1 MNKPFIATVV
11 ILFLFVS
18 SIFAQNV
25 SGTFKLAYPEL
36 YGNVKIDENT
46 TYDKAKKEDYR
57 NAFYK
62 LKTGA
67 DEIRQFEIG
76 VLIEDNMVV
85 FDGKSVRKIE
95 KAGKLDSLKNLIK
108 EHEDKISQLMW
119 GKEKFGADSIRAIEK
134 YVPFKDEYKAKNYD
148 KAYGYWSIMFK
159 EFPIF
164 HSSVY
169 TGGLRIIESKINATE
184 DSLTKTLW
192 IDTLLNIYDQAI
204 TFYPQNKGYYLGRKA
219 IDFYDYYL
227 KDADLNTEE
236 SKALMAEDYDMLMES
251 IELNGEKSNPKAFFY
266 AMKLTHFQ
274 FKLKIITDTNVVVDN
289 YMNFSSTLDAI
300 IKAQDNEKKRKNV
313 ETIANIVDQIFFSLE
328 DVSSCEVMIGAFE
341 PQFEATP
348 ENPDLL
354 KKILGV
360 LAKKGCTDSDL
371 FEKAAVALYDVE
383 PSPES
388 AARLAGLYIT
398 KSDFENAAIYYDKA
412 IETETVDT
420 VKAMY
425 CFEAAKVAKELGQ
438 FSKSREYCY
447 QSTSLKPNFGKP
459 YLLVASLYGSSASSC
474 GADAV
479 EVGLVFC
486 LAVDKCIKAK
496 SVDPSIAT
504 EANSLIGTYS
514 ARYPKFADAFQHNPP
529 INEGQSYT
537 IGCWIGETTTV
548 RVIR

>member
-1 MNKPFIATVV
+1 MNKPFITTVV

-18 SIFAQNV
+18 NIFAQNV
-25 SGTFKLAYPEL
+25 SATFKLAYPEL
-36 YGNVKIDENT
+36 YGNVKIDDNT

-57 NAFYK
+57 TAFYK

-67 DEIRQFEIG
+67 DEIRQFELG
-76 VLIEDNMVV
+76 VLIDENMVV
-85 FDGKSVRKIE
+85 FDGKSVKKIE
-95 KAGKLDSLKNLIK
+95 KAGKLDSLKNLII
-108 EHEDKISQLMW
+108 EHEEKISKLMW

-169 TGGLRIIESKINATE
+169 SGGVKIIKTKIKATE
-184 DSLTKTLW
+184 DSLTRSLW
-192 IDTLLNIYDQAI
+192 NDTLLCIYDQAI
-204 TFYPQNKGYYLGRKA
+204 VFYPKNKGYYLGKKA
-219 IDFYDYYL
+219 IDFYDLYL

-236 SKALMAEDYDMLMES
+236 SKVLMAENYSMLMES
-251 IELNGEKSNPKAFFY
+251 IELNGTKSNPKAFFY

-274 FKLKIITDTNVVVDN
+274 FKLKILDTAVVVDN
-289 YMNFSSTLDAI
+289 YMNFSSVLDVI
-300 IKAQDNEKKRKNV
+300 IKAQDDPKRRKNV
-313 ETIANIVDQIFFSLE
+313 ETIANIVDQIFFSLK

-360 LAKKGCTDSDL
+360 LAKKSCTDSDL
-371 FEKAAVALYDVE
+371 FEKSAVALYEVE

-398 KSDFENAAIYYDKA
+398 KKDYENASLYYDKA

-425 CFEAAKVAKELGQ
+425 CFEAAKVAKELRQ
-438 FSKSREYCY
+438 FSKSRNYCY
-447 QSTSLKPNFGKP
+447 QSTSLKPGFGKP
-459 YLLVASLYGSSASSC
+459 YLLVASLYGNSAGSC
-474 GADAV
+474 GTDAV
-479 EVGLVFC
+479 EVGLVYC

-496 SVDPSIAT
+496 SIDPGIAK

-529 INEGQSYT
+529 INEGQSFT

-548 RVIR
+548 RVVK

>member
-18 SIFAQNV
+18 NIFAQNV

-36 YGNVKIDENT
+36 YGNVKIDGNT

-57 NAFYK
+57 TAFYK

-67 DEIRQFEIG
+67 DEIRQFELG
-76 VLIEDNMVV
+76 VLIPDNMVV
-85 FDGKSVRKIE
+85 FDGKSIKKIE
-95 KAGKLDSLKNLIK
+95 KAGRLDSLKNLIR
-108 EHEDKISQLMW
+108 EHEEKISKLMW

-134 YVPFKDEYKAKNYD
+134 YVPFKDAYKAKNYD
-148 KAYGYWSIMFK
+148 EAYGYWSIMFK

-169 TGGLRIIESKINATE
+169 SGGVRIVKTKIKAID
-184 DSLTKTLW
+184 DSLTKSLW
-192 IDTLLNIYDQAI
+192 VDTLFTIYDQAI
-204 TFYPQNKGYYLGRKA
+204 SFYPKNKGYYLGQKA
-219 IDFYDYYL
+219 VYFYDFYL
-227 KDADLNTEE
+227 KNADLNTEE
-236 SKALMAEDYDMLMES
+236 SKVLMAEDYSMLMES
-251 IELNGEKSNPKAFFY
+251 IDLNEDKTNPKTFFY

-274 FKLKIITDTNVVVDN
+274 FRLKMLDTAVVVDN
-289 YMNFSSTLDAI
+289 YMNFSSTLDVI
-300 IKAQDNEKKRKNV
+300 IKAQDSDKKRKNV
-313 ETIANIVDQIFFSLE
+313 QTIANIVDQIFFSLE

-354 KKILGV
+354 KKILAV
-360 LAKKGCTDSDL
+360 LAKKSCTDSDL
-371 FEKAAVALYDVE
+371 FEKAAVSLYKVE

-388 AARLAGLYIT
+388 AVRLAGLYIT
-398 KSDFENAAIYYDKA
+398 KSDYENAAIYYDKA

-420 VKAMY
+420 LKAMY
-425 CFEAAKVAKELGQ
+425 CFEAAKIAKELNQ
-438 FSKSREYCY
+438 FSKSRDYCY
-447 QSTSLKPNFGKP
+447 QATSLKSNFGKP
-459 YLLVASLYGSSASSC
+459 YLLVASLYGSSAGSC

-479 EVGLVFC
+479 EVGLVYC

-496 SVDPSIAT
+496 SIDPSIAK

-514 ARYPKFADAFQHNPP
+514 GRYPKFADAFQHNPP

-548 RVIR
+548 RVIK